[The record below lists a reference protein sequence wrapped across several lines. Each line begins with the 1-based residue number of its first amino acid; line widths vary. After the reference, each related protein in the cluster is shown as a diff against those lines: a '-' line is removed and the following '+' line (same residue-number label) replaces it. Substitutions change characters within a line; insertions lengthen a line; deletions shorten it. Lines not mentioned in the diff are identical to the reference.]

1 MSTDQIE
8 SIFQGAAASEQTAIV
23 CSATLRPKLTALLAA
38 IAAKVYGD
46 AAQPNTSNA
55 RGLVNFDPTQH
66 AQDVPFSKNPPTL
79 SSPELFNMADNTP
92 TAAPPPTSASAPA
105 TSNGSRPSTP
115 GKVRKAGHAR
125 SKSADPPT
133 TAGTRVDM
141 RNYTAY
147 VAARRAQGSRP
158 EQQDETFVVPVAPG
172 ILVAGVLDG
181 HGSDGG
187 KASRF
192 SRQVIERDLPTHL
205 RAVATLDEAA
215 VRAALTRTFQDANAR
230 LFDEPGI
237 DCYLSGTTAV
247 VAVLT
252 QELCVVA
259 NVGDSRA
266 MLAQVDAEGSA
277 DESGTVP
284 LNTVPLTTDHNCEN
298 PTELARVQAAGARVD
313 RVQTDCPTDPQGPL
327 RIYKGT
333 LPYPGLVVTRSL
345 GDAVARRLGV
355 HADPEITV
363 RRIDP
368 AADRAIVLA
377 SDGVWDG
384 LPEPGRVARLV
395 GNAAR
400 GGPASAKVADR
411 ACASV
416 VSEALRGLDVL
427 EIDDN
432 VSAVCVLIAPL
443 ATGTAGAAS

>member
-1 MSTDQIE
+1 
-8 SIFQGAAASEQTAIV
+8 
-23 CSATLRPKLTALLAA
+23 
-38 IAAKVYGD
+38 
-46 AAQPNTSNA
+46 
-55 RGLVNFDPTQH
+55 
-66 AQDVPFSKNPPTL
+66 
-79 SSPELFNMADNTP
+79 MADNTP
-92 TAAPPPTSASAPA
+92 AAAPPPASAAAP
-105 TSNGSRPSTP
+105 GSRPSTP
-115 GKVRKAGHAR
+115 GKVRKSGGAAR

-133 TAGTRVDM
+133 TAGMRVDM
-141 RNYTAY
+141 RNYMAY

-158 EQQDETFVVPVAPG
+158 EQQDETLVVPVAPG
-172 ILVAGVLDG
+172 ILAVGVLDG

-192 SRQVIERDLPTHL
+192 ARQVIETDLPTHL
-205 RAVATLDEAA
+205 RATTVVDETA
-215 VRAALTRTFQDANAR
+215 VRAALVRAFQDANSR
-230 LFDEPGI
+230 LLDEPGI
-237 DCYLSGTTAV
+237 DCYLSGSTAV

-252 QELCVVA
+252 QDLCVVA

-266 MLAQVDAEGSA
+266 VLAQVDAEGSA
-277 DESGTVP
+277 DESGAMP
-284 LNTVPLTTDHNCEN
+284 LKTVPLTTDHNCEN

-313 RVQTDCPTDPQGPL
+313 RVQTDCPTDQPSAQGPL

-345 GDAVARRLGV
+345 GDSVARRLGV

-363 RRIDP
+363 HRIDP
-368 AADRAIVLA
+368 AADRTIVLA

-395 GNAAR
+395 GNAVR

-416 VSEALRGLDVL
+416 VAEALRGLDAL

-443 ATGTAGAAS
+443 TATPAGASS

>member
-1 MSTDQIE
+1 
-8 SIFQGAAASEQTAIV
+8 
-23 CSATLRPKLTALLAA
+23 
-38 IAAKVYGD
+38 
-46 AAQPNTSNA
+46 
-55 RGLVNFDPTQH
+55 
-66 AQDVPFSKNPPTL
+66 
-79 SSPELFNMADNTP
+79 MADNTT
-92 TAAPPPTSASAPA
+92 TAAPPPASASPSAP
-105 TSNGSRPSTP
+105 SNGSRPSTP
-115 GKVRKAGHAR
+115 GKTRKAGGAR

-172 ILVAGVLDG
+172 ILAVGVLDG

-192 SRQVIERDLPTHL
+192 ARSVIETDLPTHL
-205 RAVATLDEAA
+205 RAAVTVDEAA
-215 VRAALTRTFQDANAR
+215 VRAALVRAFQDANAR
-230 LFDEPGI
+230 LLDEPGI

-252 QELCVVA
+252 QDLCVVA

-266 MLAQVDAEGSA
+266 VLAQVDGEN
-277 DESGTVP
+277 TVNDAP
-284 LNTVPLTTDHNCEN
+284 LKTVPLTTDHNCEN

-333 LPYPGLVVTRSL
+333 LPYPGLVVTRSF
-345 GDAVARRLGV
+345 GDSVARRLGV

-363 RRIDP
+363 FRVDP

-384 LPEPGRVARLV
+384 LPEPGRVTRLV
-395 GNAAR
+395 GNATR

-416 VSEALRGLDVL
+416 VAEALRGLDAL

-443 ATGTAGAAS
+443 TAMPASSAS